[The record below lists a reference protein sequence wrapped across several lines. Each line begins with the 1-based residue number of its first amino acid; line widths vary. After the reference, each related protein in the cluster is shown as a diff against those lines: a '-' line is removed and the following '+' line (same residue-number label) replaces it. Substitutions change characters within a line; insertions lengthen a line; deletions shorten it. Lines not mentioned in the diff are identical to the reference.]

1 MFSKDKFVADSEN
14 DILYQNIKNTFLVMM
29 SDLFKVTTDYIL
41 KGVEPE
47 PAVHKNHIQFL
58 YIGCAIVFAV
68 IAGIWSYASNRFAPG
83 ECILIVLAGAA
94 VGLGVSL
101 VIHVISGLLRS
112 AGQKIYPDCLVRV
125 GGFHNLRYVF
135 QNGSGYALCDRCHHR
150 SDDYN
155 FYYAGSGCVYHATA
169 K

>member
-1 MFSKDKFVADSEN
+1 MNIADRIQHLRKAEGLSQEELADKVGVSRQAVSKWESGQSTPELDKV
-14 DILYQNIKNTFLVMM
+14 VMM

-47 PAVHKNHIQFL
+47 PVAHKNRIQFL
-58 YIGCAIVFAV
+58 YIGFAIIFAV

-101 VIHVISGLLRS
+101 VIHVISGLIKS
-112 AGQKIYPDCLVRV
+112 K
-125 GGFHNLRYVF
+125 
-135 QNGSGYALCDRCHHR
+135 
-150 SDDYN
+150 
-155 FYYAGSGCVYHATA
+155 
-169 K
+169 